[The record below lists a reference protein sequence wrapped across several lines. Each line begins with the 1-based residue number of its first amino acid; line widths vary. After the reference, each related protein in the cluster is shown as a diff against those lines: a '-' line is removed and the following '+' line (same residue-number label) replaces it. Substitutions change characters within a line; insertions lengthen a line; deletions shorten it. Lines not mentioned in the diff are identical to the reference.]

1 MIFDNRLEGIE
12 FAVESA
18 KINGLYLEFGVYEG
32 KSINLISYLV
42 EPKKVY
48 GFDSF
53 IGLPEDWDRGDTIYK
68 KGHFALKE
76 LPKVNYNVNL
86 VEGFYEDSLAVWK
99 EKHTDDISF
108 IHIDV
113 DLYSST
119 KTILEELDEQIK
131 PGTILCFDEY
141 CDWTSSGIYD
151 TWEEGEYKAFKEWG
165 RDCELIAK
173 HGLFGAVFK
182 VLC

>member
-1 MIFDNRLEGIE
+1 MIEINSRLQGIE
-12 FAVESA
+12 FAVKSA
-18 KINGLYLEFGVYEG
+18 KINGLYLEFGVFEG
-32 KSINLISYLV
+32 KSINVIANIV

-53 IGLPEDWDRGDTIYK
+53 KGLPEDWNRGDTIYK
-68 KGHFALKE
+68 KGHFSLNE

-99 EKHTDDISF
+99 EKYKDDISF

-119 KTILEELDEQIK
+119 KTILNELDKQIK
-131 PGTILCFDEY
+131 PGTIICFDEY

-151 TWEEGEYKAFKEWG
+151 AWEEGEYKAFNEWG
-165 RDCELIAK
+165 RDCNLLAI
-173 HGLFGAVFK
+173 HGLFGAVFE
-182 VLC
+182 VL